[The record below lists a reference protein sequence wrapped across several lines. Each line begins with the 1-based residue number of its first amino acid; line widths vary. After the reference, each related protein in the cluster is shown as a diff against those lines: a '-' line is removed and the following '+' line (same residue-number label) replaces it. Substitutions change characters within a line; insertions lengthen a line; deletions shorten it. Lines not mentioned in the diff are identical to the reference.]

1 MDVWKER
8 GVFPP
13 DFLHRVQREI
23 GKRLSRGPRFLPG
36 AHHGRVIVTVNT
48 RIYCS
53 LVPVVVLSQPSVAQD
68 KASR

>member
-23 GKRLSRGPRFLPG
+23 GKRLYGDHASYP
-36 AHHGRVIVTVNT
+36 V
-48 RIYCS
+48 RIMAA
-53 LVPVVVLSQPSVAQD
+53 LL
-68 KASR
+68 